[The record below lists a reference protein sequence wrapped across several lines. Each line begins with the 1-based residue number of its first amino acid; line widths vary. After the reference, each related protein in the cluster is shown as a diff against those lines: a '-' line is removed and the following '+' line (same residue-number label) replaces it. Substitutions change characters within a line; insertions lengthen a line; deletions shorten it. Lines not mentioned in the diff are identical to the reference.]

1 MSSVSETGNGGT
13 VEMRGYQRIQQ
24 FLAEMAE
31 AQGDASFEISA
42 RVLDA
47 IAAAETPEEV
57 FAANESG
64 PGDMED
70 WLGVPLGVTGIRPWK
85 SSEKYRAGTL
95 GYYVALDVVT
105 REGKEDM
112 ITVGAPN
119 VVGGITRLYQLGY
132 LGNGQPPFWLIVKG
146 RDTGEGTLYTIH
158 AAPAA

>member
-1 MSSVSETGNGGT
+1 MSSVSETGNGGA
-13 VEMRGYQRIQQ
+13 VEMRGYQVLQQ
-24 FLAEMAE
+24 QMAELAE

-47 IAAAETPEEV
+47 IAMAETPEEV

-70 WLGVPLGVTGIRPWK
+70 WLGIPLGVREIRPWK
-85 SSEKYRAGTL
+85 SSEKFRAGTL
-95 GYYVALDVVT
+95 GFYVALDIVT
-105 REGKEDM
+105 REGKEEM

-119 VVGGITRLYQLGY
+119 VVGGIFRLYKLGY
-132 LGNGQPPFWLIVKG
+132 LGNGQAPFWLIVKG
-146 RDTGEGTLYTIH
+146 RETGEGTLYTIH